1 MYKSNQMEVHTKLT
15 NEELELIQQMNSDY
29 SKMKMAIADAEI
41 QKESL
46 LRSMEKLRSDFANHE
61 RLLIDKY
68 GSDAVINMQTGE
80 VTKKENG
87 KD

>member
-1 MYKSNQMEVHTKLT
+1 MEVHTKLT
-15 NEELELIQQMNSDY
+15 NEELGLIQQMNSDY

-46 LRSMEKLRSDFANHE
+46 LRSMEQLRSDFANHE
-61 RLLIDKY
+61 KLLIDKY
-68 GSDAVINMQTGE
+68 GIDAVINMQTGE

>member
-1 MYKSNQMEVHTKLT
+1 MEVHTKLT
-15 NEELELIQQMNSDY
+15 NEELGLIQQMNSDY

-41 QKESL
+41 KKESL
-46 LRSMEKLRSDFANHE
+46 LRSMEQLRSDFSNHE
-61 RLLIDKY
+61 KLLIDKY

>member
-1 MYKSNQMEVHTKLT
+1 MEVHTKLT

-46 LRSMEKLRSDFANHE
+46 LRSMEQLRSDFANHE
-61 RLLIDKY
+61 KLLIDKY

>member
-1 MYKSNQMEVHTKLT
+1 MEVHTKLT
-15 NEELELIQQMNSDY
+15 NEELGLIQQMNSDY

-46 LRSMEKLRSDFANHE
+46 LRSMEQLRSDFANHE
-61 RLLIDKY
+61 KLLIDKY

-87 KD
+87 KN

>member
-1 MYKSNQMEVHTKLT
+1 METHTKLT
-15 NEELELIQQMNSDY
+15 NEELDLIQQMNSDY

-46 LRSMEKLRSDFANHE
+46 LRSMEQLRSDFANHE

-68 GSDAVINMQTGE
+68 GKDAIINMQTGE

>member
-1 MYKSNQMEVHTKLT
+1 MYKSNKMEVHTKLT

-46 LRSMEKLRSDFANHE
+46 LRSMEQLRSDFANHE
-61 RLLIDKY
+61 KLLIDKY

>member
-1 MYKSNQMEVHTKLT
+1 MEVHTKLT
-15 NEELELIQQMNSDY
+15 NEELGLIQQMNSDY

-46 LRSMEKLRSDFANHE
+46 LRSMEQLRSDFANHE
-61 RLLIDKY
+61 KLLIDKY
-68 GSDAVINMQTGE
+68 GSDAVIN
-80 VTKKENG
+80 

>member
-1 MYKSNQMEVHTKLT
+1 MEVHTKLT
-15 NEELELIQQMNSDY
+15 NEELGLIQQMNSDY
-29 SKMKMAIADAEI
+29 SKMKIAIADAEI

-46 LRSMEKLRSDFANHE
+46 LRSMEQLRSDFANHE
-61 RLLIDKY
+61 KLLIDKY

-87 KD
+87 KN

>member
-1 MYKSNQMEVHTKLT
+1 MEIHTKLT

-46 LRSMEKLRSDFANHE
+46 LRAMEQLRSDFSNHE
-61 RLLIDKY
+61 KLLIDKY
-68 GSDAVINMQTGE
+68 GKDVVINMQTGE

>member
-1 MYKSNQMEVHTKLT
+1 METHTKLT

-46 LRSMEKLRSDFANHE
+46 LRSMEQLRSDFANHE

-68 GSDAVINMQTGE
+68 GKDAVINMQTGE

>member
-46 LRSMEKLRSDFANHE
+46 LRSMEQLRSDFANHE

>member
-1 MYKSNQMEVHTKLT
+1 MYKSNQMELHTKLT

-46 LRSMEKLRSDFANHE
+46 LRSMEQLRSDFANHE
-61 RLLIDKY
+61 KLLIDKY

-80 VTKKENG
+80 VTKNENG

>member
-1 MYKSNQMEVHTKLT
+1 METHTKLT
-15 NEELELIQQMNSDY
+15 NEELDLIQQMNSDY

-46 LRSMEKLRSDFANHE
+46 LRSMEQLRSDFANHE

-68 GSDAVINMQTGE
+68 GKDAVINMQTGE

>member
-15 NEELELIQQMNSDY
+15 NEELGLIQQMNSDY

-46 LRSMEKLRSDFANHE
+46 LRSMEQLRSDFANHE
-61 RLLIDKY
+61 KLLIDKY

>member
-1 MYKSNQMEVHTKLT
+1 MEVHTKLT
-15 NEELELIQQMNSDY
+15 NEELGLIQQMNSDY
-29 SKMKMAIADAEI
+29 SKIKMAIADAEI

-46 LRSMEKLRSDFANHE
+46 LRSMEQLRSDFANHE
-61 RLLIDKY
+61 KLLIDKY

>member
-1 MYKSNQMEVHTKLT
+1 MEVHTKLT
-15 NEELELIQQMNSDY
+15 NEELGLIQQMNSDY

-46 LRSMEKLRSDFANHE
+46 LRSMEQLRSDFANHE
-61 RLLIDKY
+61 KLLIDKY

>member
-1 MYKSNQMEVHTKLT
+1 MEVHTKLT
-15 NEELELIQQMNSDY
+15 NEELGLIQQMNADY

-46 LRSMEKLRSDFANHE
+46 LRSMEQLRSDFANHE
-61 RLLIDKY
+61 KLLIDKY

>member
-1 MYKSNQMEVHTKLT
+1 MEVHTKLT
-15 NEELELIQQMNSDY
+15 NEELGLIQQMNSDY
-29 SKMKMAIADAEI
+29 SKMKLAIADAEI

-46 LRSMEKLRSDFANHE
+46 LRSMEQLRSDFANHE
-61 RLLIDKY
+61 KLLIDKY

>member
-1 MYKSNQMEVHTKLT
+1 MEVHTKLT
-15 NEELELIQQMNSDY
+15 NEELGLIQQMNSDY
-29 SKMKMAIADAEI
+29 SKMKIAIADAEI

-46 LRSMEKLRSDFANHE
+46 LRSMEQLRSDFANHE
-61 RLLIDKY
+61 KLLIDKY

>member
-1 MYKSNQMEVHTKLT
+1 MYKSNQMELHTKLT

-46 LRSMEKLRSDFANHE
+46 LRSMEQLRSDFANHE
-61 RLLIDKY
+61 KLLIDKY